1 MRNLTL
7 HELFGQLAEQLPARE
22 LMGRAGFPYTAIA
35 IAIGNCNGNAYGSFD
50 SFLNGNRNG
59 DHHHHR
65 ELMGSLCNHKGHRYD
80 HGSFGN
86 GNGNG
91 NGNTYGSLVSFL
103 NGNGDGNL
111 DGNHQYQGS

>member
-1 MRNLTL
+1 
-7 HELFGQLAEQLPARE
+7 
-22 LMGRAGFPYTAIA
+22 
-35 IAIGNCNGNAYGSFD
+35 
-50 SFLNGNRNG
+50 
-59 DHHHHR
+59 
-65 ELMGSLCNHKGHRYD
+65 MGSLCNHKGHRYD